1 MSLQRRL
8 TLYLFGLV
16 IGGMM
21 AYKFYGDRIT
31 NGKWLPENK
40 VKQRLVSTLIK
51 ASPEAEQQLAQWSTD
66 LTAVRLS
73 LDSATLDLSASKRT
87 PDSIYYSMRT
97 TVAGRNTRLTI
108 AVLRD
113 FDIDTTATLQRIVL
127 IAQP

>member
-21 AYKFYGDRIT
+21 AYKYYGDRIT

-40 VKQRLVSTLIK
+40 VKQRLICTLIK
-51 ASPEAEQQLAQWSTD
+51 ASPEADQQLAQWSTD
-66 LTAVRLS
+66 LNAVRLS
-73 LDSATLDLSASKRT
+73 LDTATLDLGASKRT

-97 TVAGRNTRLTI
+97 TVAGRNAELTI

-113 FDIDTTATLQRIVL
+113 FDRDTTATLQRIVL
-127 IAQP
+127 IQ